1 MEETLKN
8 VIAATLLILAA
19 ASLSADEKTCP
30 LHEQHMKAAAAKKAA
45 TVIPNGD
52 AKHGADVDGRH
63 DTLVASHETTRHS
76 FRLFA
81 DGGAIELRANDA
93 ADQATIDGVRTH
105 LQEIADQ
112 FAANDFGTPAFVHG
126 RAPSGVAEMKQLHDA
141 IAFKYESVKGG
152 GRIRMTTAN
161 PEALAAMHDFL
172 KFQVVEHRTDN
183 SGKVEEDK

>member
-1 MEETLKN
+1 LKN

-19 ASLSADEKTCP
+19 ASLTADETTCP
-30 LHEQHMKAAAAKKAA
+30 LHEQHMKEAAAKAAKAKQP
-45 TVIPNGD
+45 VVPIGD
-52 AKHGADVDGRH
+52 AVHGAKVDGRH

-93 ADQATIDGVRTH
+93 ADTATIAGVRTH

-112 FAANDFGTPAFVHG
+112 FAANDFATPAFVHG
-126 RAPSGVAEMKQLHDA
+126 REPAGVAGMRQLHDA

-161 PEALAAMHDFL
+161 PEALAAIHEFL